1 MKKIIAL
8 SCFLL
13 LLFPFYNL
21 SQCNTNTTICTL
33 NGTSQTFNFQTP
45 SGNPS
50 SCLDFFNGN
59 SANYGYIVLYI
70 TQTGSLDL
78 LIQGNNAG
86 TGCLDVAIFDITGQT
101 NPCGSLST
109 ATEIACNY
117 VSPCEGCAEFGN
129 GNLGCNAVINT
140 GTVSAGD
147 VIMILVEDW
156 SDTQSSFTLE
166 LGNNPNSAQTGLPDA
181 TIDVNSIGPFCATDG
196 LQQIL
201 AGNMGGTWSGPGMSA
216 NGMFNPAVAGV
227 GTHTINYSIGIAP
240 CNSSSSVQITVGS
253 IAMSGLSVGTCQPG
267 GVYGVTG
274 NIQISNP
281 PPTGQLIVE
290 NCEGLQTVVATA
302 PFSVGSYPFNLSG
315 LTANGAACDVHAYFT
330 DSDCSHIL
338 TYTAPSCPA
347 SCGFTSLTTVPGNC
361 QPGNTYNLTGTLNFN
376 NPPAT
381 GQLIVQDCSGN
392 TATFNAPFTSPLNY
406 SINTLTPTGQS
417 CAVTAHFT
425 AEPAC
430 TITTNYTRPAIPV
443 VNAGTDVSVCQGVAA
458 TLNASGATSY
468 SWDNGGG
475 INASAT
481 VSPSVTTTYTVTG
494 TTNGCTATD
503 QVVVT
508 VNTAAQPTVSPNAT
522 VCSGQSTVLT
532 AGGGGTYSWNNGLG
546 AGASHTVSPT
556 TTTTYTVTVTDANNC
571 LATNQTTVTVN
582 PLPVI
587 YAANITVCESG
598 TEDITASG
606 AVTYTWS
613 PSSYLSAT
621 AGETVTF
628 TPGTSTTYTITGT
641 DANGCVGTTTVS
653 AVVGNN
659 PSINAGADVYE
670 CEGNQ
675 ITLTG
680 TGAGPGGTYQWA
692 SSVGNT
698 TITNGFP
705 FVPLVGTTT
714 YTVTGTTSTGCVG
727 TDAVTVSI
735 DELPEVSFTVAQDQ
749 ACVPVVAVFQ
759 NTSLYGNNC
768 IWTFDNGQTVSG
780 CGPVTQTF
788 GSPGV
793 FGASLQLSS
802 PNGCISMAYQDS
814 MVIVDATP
822 VASFIPKPAV
832 FPISNPIVS
841 FENHST
847 GATSYRWD
855 FGHGNAE
862 STEHS
867 PSYTYP
873 EEVAGYEVT
882 LIAYSE
888 GGCMDTVRYT
898 VNSQEDLIFYIPNT
912 FTPDGDEYNQS
923 FQPVFTSG
931 FDPYDYSLFIF
942 NRWGEMVF
950 ESHDTNVGWKGTYGK
965 DGNEC
970 QQGTYTW
977 KIEFKTLVS
986 DERKMYVG
994 NVNILR

>member
-1 MKKIIAL
+1 MKKVIAIF
-8 SCFLL
+8 CFLVI
-13 LLFPFYNL
+13 LFPFYNL
-21 SQCNTNTTICTL
+21 SQCNTNTTICSL

-86 TGCLDVAIFDITGQT
+86 IGCLDVSIFDITGQN

-117 VSPCEGCAEFGN
+117 VSPCEGCAEFGSA
-129 GNLGCNAVINT
+129 NLGCNAVINT

-181 TIDVNSIGPFCATDG
+181 TIDPNSIGPFCTTDG

-240 CNSSSSVQITVGS
+240 CNSSSSIQITVGS
-253 IAMSGLSVGTCQPG
+253 ITMSGLSVGACQPG

-330 DSDCSHIL
+330 NSDCSHIL
-338 TYTAPSCPA
+338 TYTAPACPA
-347 SCGFTSLTTVPGNC
+347 SCGFTNLSTVPGNC

-406 SINTLTPTGQS
+406 SINTLTPNGQS

-443 VNAGTDVSVCQGVAA
+443 VSAGADVSVCQGSPV
-458 TLNASGATSY
+458 TLTGSGATSY
-468 SWDNGGG
+468 SWSSGGTT
-475 INASAT
+475 ASAT
-481 VSPSVTTTYTVTG
+481 VTPTTTTTYTVTG

-522 VCSGQSTVLT
+522 ICSGQSTVLT

-571 LATNQTTVTVN
+571 QATNQTTVSVN
-582 PLPVI
+582 ALPVI

-606 AVTYTWS
+606 ALNYTWS
-613 PSSYLSAT
+613 PASHLSAT
-621 AGETVTF
+621 TGETVTF
-628 TPGTSTTYTITGT
+628 TPGASTTYTITGT
-641 DANGCVGTTTVS
+641 DANGCIGTTTVS
-653 AVVGNN
+653 AVVGSN
-659 PSINAGADVYE
+659 PSIDAGADINE

-680 TGAGPGGTYQWA
+680 SGAGAGGMYQWA

-698 TITNGFP
+698 AITNGFP
-705 FVPLVGTTT
+705 FVPPVGITT

-727 TDAVTVSI
+727 TDIVTVSI
-735 DELPEVSFTVAQDQ
+735 DELPEVSFTVTQDQ
-749 ACVPVVAVFQ
+749 ACVPVVAIFQ

-788 GSPGV
+788 GNPGV

-802 PNGCISMAYQDS
+802 PNGCISTVYQDS

-832 FPISNPIVS
+832 FPISNPVVD

-847 GATSYRWD
+847 GATSYRWN

-862 STEHS
+862 STENS

-950 ESHDTNVGWKGTYGK
+950 ESHDTAVGWKGTYGK

-977 KIEFKTLVS
+977 KIEFKTLVN